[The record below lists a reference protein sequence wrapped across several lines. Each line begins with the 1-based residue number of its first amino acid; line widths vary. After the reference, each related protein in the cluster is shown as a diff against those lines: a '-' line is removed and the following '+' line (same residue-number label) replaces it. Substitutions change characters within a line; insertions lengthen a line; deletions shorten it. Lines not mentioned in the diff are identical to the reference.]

1 MLRRPSSLEPLIALL
16 ACCCLQAQAVEISA
30 TPVDYRDKLK
40 RLKPGDELVL
50 APGIYT
56 AGLPLHN
63 LLGNAELPIVIRG
76 TTQRSSRLVA
86 SARRNT
92 VSIVDSAYLHIRDL
106 TLDGAHQPAD
116 AVKAEGHA
124 RFAHHITLENLHIV
138 NHGLSQAFVGIS
150 TKCPSWNWVIRGN
163 RIVGAG
169 TGMYLGNSDGR
180 APFIAGIIE
189 QNQLI
194 ASVGYNLQ
202 LKHQAT
208 RPDLPDMPKG
218 LSHTIIRRNLFVKA
232 RNSSRG
238 HDARPSLLVGHWPLE
253 GPGKE
258 DRYEIHGNLFYQNPG
273 EALFQGEGNLA
284 FYNNLLVNA
293 FGDAIHIQPHNDI
306 PRKIDIFHNTVI
318 ASGAGIAVRTGILP
332 SDFTQR
338 VDRNAVFAAQP
349 LSGGLQGLNLN
360 AGWRDVSR
368 YLRRPFAPLA
378 QLRLDPLDG
387 KISLR
392 APSPAWMSDY
402 AESDL
407 DYEGRTAVDG
417 YLGAYARSSSRL
429 PIERWLG
436 KSALQGLIVDEK

>member
-1 MLRRPSSLEPLIALL
+1 MFRLAVFASVCFGSLANAANINADPSDYL
-16 ACCCLQAQAVEISA
+16 AKLKQLQA
-30 TPVDYRDKLK
+30 
-40 RLKPGDELVL
+40 GDVLLL
-50 APGIYT
+50 APGQYVG
-56 AGLPLHN
+56 GLAVHG
-63 LLGNAELPIVIRG
+63 LLGTAEQPIVIRG
-76 TTQRSSRLVA
+76 SGPGKTRFLAKPQ
-86 SARRNT
+86 RNT
-92 VSIVDSAYLHIRDL
+92 ISIVDSAHVTIRDL
-106 TLDGAHQPAD
+106 MLDGLGFAAD
-116 AVKAEGHA
+116 AVRAEGYA
-124 RFAHHITLENLHIV
+124 RWAHHISLENLVVV
-138 NHGLSQAFVGIS
+138 NHGANQGYVGIS
-150 TKCPSWNWVIRGN
+150 TKCPAWNWAIRGN
-163 RIVGAG
+163 LIIGAG

-180 APFIAGIIE
+180 APFVAGIIE
-189 QNQLI
+189 QNQFI

-202 LKHQAT
+202 IKHQAT
-208 RPDLPDMPKG
+208 RPDLPGMPRG
-218 LSHTIIRRNLFVKA
+218 QSHTIIRRNLFVKA

-253 GPGKE
+253 GPGKD

-318 ASGAGIAVRTGILP
+318 ASGAGITVRTGILP
-332 SDFTQR
+332 GEFVQR

-417 YLGAYARSSSRL
+417 YLGAYARPSSRL
-429 PIERWLG
+429 SIERWLG
-436 KSALQGLIVDEK
+436 KSTVQGLIVDEK